1 MHYKGSSPSTDG
13 RVAEVLPV
21 TPGSAF
27 APTFEPEDSSPVSG
41 LRWYSIYYY
50 DFSFSSSFPFTTL
63 PGQRLPR
70 LLRMFAFDVF
80 STLDSVEVRSL
91 HPHRLLIS

>member
-1 MHYKGSSPSTDG
+1 M
-13 RVAEVLPV
+13 LPG
-21 TPGSAF
+21 TIGSAF
-27 APTFEPEDSSPVSG
+27 APTFEPKASSPVSG
-41 LRWYSIYYY
+41 LPWYSIYYY

-63 PGQRLPR
+63 PGQRLPL

-80 STLDSVEVRSL
+80 SSLDSVEIRPL